1 MYSVVLMAALT
12 AGTNT
17 PATCFGLF
25 SCHGCHGC
33 WGCHGCYGSGCHGC
47 YGGYG
52 CYGCYGCN
60 GCRGSWGGYGGYGAC
75 YGCYGCYTSY
85 AGYYGGGCYGG
96 GCNGC
101 WGNGGSPYAPRTP
114 AYGPPPPAGERIPPP
129 AGAPGAP
136 GKMPEK
142 KSGTGTEA
150 RLIIELP
157 ADAALYVD
165 DQLMKSASAHRE
177 FKTPSLEQGAT
188 YYYILRAELMVDGQ
202 KHTQTKQ
209 VLLRAGEVIETSFP
223 DLQRVV
229 TTQTSARR

>member
-1 MYSVVLMAALT
+1 MQGTIVMLMALS
-12 AGTNT
+12 
-17 PATCFGLF
+17 GL
-25 SCHGCHGC
+25 GCHHKGC
-33 WGCHGCYGSGCHGC
+33 DVVYTPSCYSGGC
-47 YGGYG
+47 YGGCYATAYATVVEPSCYSACYSG
-52 CYGCYGCN
+52 CYSGGYSGCY
-60 GCRGSWGGYGGYGAC
+60 
-75 YGCYGCYTSY
+75 
-85 AGYYGGGCYGG
+85 GGCYGG
-96 GCNGC
+96 GCSGS
-101 WGNGGSPYAPRTP
+101 WGNGGSPYAPRMP
-114 AYGPPPPAGERIPPP
+114 AYGPPPPAGEPIPPP

-136 GKMPEK
+136 RKLPEK
-142 KSGTGTEA
+142 RNGTGTEA

-177 FKTPSLEQGAT
+177 FKTPSLDQGAT

-202 KHTQTKQ
+202 KRTQTKQ